1 MDRESTMT
9 RGEVA
14 RRAGVGGETVRF
26 YEREGLLDEPHRT
39 RSGYRQYDAAALA
52 RLKFIRRAKELGF
65 SLREIRDLL
74 ALRLDHGA
82 DCTDVQERAERRLAE
97 VRARIRDLRR
107 MEAQLKELT
116 AACAANR
123 RKMECPL
130 LDTLDQTSG

>member
-1 MDRESTMT
+1 MDPETTMT

-26 YEREGLLDEPHRT
+26 YEREGLLDEPRRT

-52 RLKFIRRAKELGF
+52 RLKFIRRAQELGF

-74 ALRLDHGA
+74 ALRLDDEA
-82 DCTDVQERAERRLAE
+82 DCTDVQQRAERRLAE

-107 MEAQLKELT
+107 MEARLKELT
-116 AACAANR
+116 AACDANR

-130 LDTLDQTSG
+130 LDTLDETRE

>member
-1 MDRESTMT
+1 MDPERTMT

-26 YEREGLLDEPHRT
+26 YEREGLLDEPRRT

-52 RLKFIRRAKELGF
+52 RLKFIRRAQELGF

-74 ALRLDHGA
+74 ALRLDDEA
-82 DCTDVQERAERRLAE
+82 DCIDVQQRAERRLAE

-107 MEAQLKELT
+107 MEARLKELT
-116 AACAANR
+116 AACDANR

-130 LDTLDQTSG
+130 LDTLDETRE